1 MSTIAA
7 SIAPK
12 LFKLETSVRGFVW
25 GMPSISGR
33 VMLMG
38 AIVCLMTKST
48 ILISA
53 LLFVYGPKSKIIV
66 SLCVTITICRVLH
79 TIDCLLRG
87 STVGS

>member
-53 LLFVYGPKSKIIV
+53 LFVYGPKSKIIV
-66 SLCVTITICRVLH
+66 PLCLTITICRVLH